1 MRFGI
6 GLPAAVPETDMTLI
20 GHWAAEAERA
30 GFASVGVIDRLIYD
44 NLDPLTA
51 LAAAAAQTSRIELT
65 TTVLNVCWRGNAV
78 LLAKQLSS
86 VDRLSGG
93 RLTAGLGMGGWPAD
107 YEASGVPLAGRG
119 ALFDT
124 SLAAMNRTWEA
135 TGNRPTILLGGTVPA
150 SYARAAMDMSAGW
163 VAPLFDL
170 GLLRD
175 GGAAVGHA
183 WADAGRHGRPRIMTG
198 RYFSLGAHA
207 DETADEYIR
216 HYYGADFFDPARAD
230 TLTTIEQIHTE
241 LRRLSEAGCDDVLL
255 FPCSGDLEQVSLL
268 AQAVRGGRLAPAEAE
283 DRPSG

>member
-1 MRFGI
+1 MRVGI
-6 GLPAAVPETDMTLI
+6 GLPAAVPEMNMTLI
-20 GHWAAEAERA
+20 GRWAAEAERA

-51 LAAAAAQTSRIELT
+51 LAAAAARTSRVELT
-65 TTVLNVCWRGNAV
+65 TTVVNVCWRGNAV

-119 ALFDT
+119 ARFES
-124 SLAAMNRTWEA
+124 SLAAMNRTWQA
-135 TGNRPTILLGGTVPA
+135 TGSRPTILLGGTVPA
-150 SYARAAMDMSAGW
+150 SYARAATDMSAGW

-170 GLLRD
+170 GLLED
-175 GGAAVGHA
+175 GRAAVGRA
-183 WADAGRHGRPRIMTG
+183 WTQAGRAGRPRIMTG
-198 RYFSLGAHA
+198 RYFSLGAEA
-207 DETADEYIR
+207 DETADEYIH

-230 TLTTIEQIHTE
+230 TLTTVERIQAE
-241 LRRLSEAGCDDVLL
+241 LGRLSKAGCDDLLL

-268 AQAVRGGRLAPAEAE
+268 AEAVRGYA
-283 DRPSG
+283 DSGTR

>member
-1 MRFGI
+1 MRVGI
-6 GLPAAVPETDMTLI
+6 GLPAAVPETDMTLV
-20 GHWAAEAERA
+20 GRWAAEAERA

-51 LAAAAAQTSRIELT
+51 LAAAAAQTSRVELT
-65 TTVLNVCWRGNAV
+65 STVVNVCWRGNAM

-119 ALFDT
+119 ALFDR
-124 SLAAMNRTWEA
+124 SLAAMNRTWQA
-135 TGNRPTILLGGTVPA
+135 TGSRPTILLGGTVPA
-150 SYARAAMDMSAGW
+150 SYARAATDMSAGW

-170 GLLRD
+170 DLLED
-175 GGAAVGHA
+175 GRAAVGRA
-183 WADAGRHGRPRIMTG
+183 WAQAGRTGRPRIMTG
-198 RYFSLGAHA
+198 RYFSLGAEA
-207 DETADEYIR
+207 DETADEYIH

-230 TLTTIEQIHTE
+230 TLTTGERIQAE
-241 LRRLSEAGCDDVLL
+241 LGRLSEAGCDDLLL

-268 AQAVRGGRLAPAEAE
+268 AEAV
-283 DRPSG
+283 SGYADSGTR